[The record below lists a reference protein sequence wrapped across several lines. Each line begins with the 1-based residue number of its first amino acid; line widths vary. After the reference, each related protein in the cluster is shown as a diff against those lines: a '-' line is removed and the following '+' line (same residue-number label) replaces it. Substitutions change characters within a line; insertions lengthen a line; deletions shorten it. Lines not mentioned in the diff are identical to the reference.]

1 MDADRQIPRE
11 EGIDLHAK
19 IDHVVGCRGLH
30 VGKRDL
36 VVHHPVG
43 GHLAGGDAV
52 FDFEGDEDVDAG
64 FAQIFEIVRQ
74 FGEKPRPSAAP
85 EAGGN
90 RR

>member
-1 MDADRQIPRE
+1 
-11 EGIDLHAK
+11 
-19 IDHVVGCRGLH
+19 
-30 VGKRDL
+30 
-36 VVHHPVG
+36 
-43 GHLAGGDAV
+43 V